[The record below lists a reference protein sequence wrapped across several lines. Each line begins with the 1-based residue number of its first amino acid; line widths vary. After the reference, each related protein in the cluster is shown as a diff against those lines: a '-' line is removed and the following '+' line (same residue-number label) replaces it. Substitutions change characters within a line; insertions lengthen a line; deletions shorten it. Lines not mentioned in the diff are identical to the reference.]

1 MRRTIQQ
8 LTMAVL
14 LGALA
19 LTPSTAQAMEEN
31 LIDSMLCLAHDQI
44 LIDIDEPGALDLA
57 QFAGRVYDEL
67 KRQVVNARIP
77 FQEELATNDVKCGFS
92 AYAVY
97 VFVGSTGG
105 STRAWVV
112 NLDVTD
118 FLAPDYHSW
127 VEIWNSLLYGTST
140 RSGGALGDELFGHV
154 RSEIRGLVDAW
165 QSAN

>member
-44 LIDIDEPGALDLA
+44 LIDIHEPGALDLA

-67 KRQVVNARIP
+67 KRQVVNARIS

-92 AYAVY
+92 A
-97 VFVGSTGG
+97 
-105 STRAWVV
+105 
-112 NLDVTD
+112 
-118 FLAPDYHSW
+118 LAPM
-127 VEIWNSLLYGTST
+127 SLVPGMSDSTS
-140 RSGGALGDELFGHV
+140 V
-154 RSEIRGLVDAW
+154 P
-165 QSAN
+165 